1 MSDTNYYILFYSN
14 KCENCRKIVPEIE
27 KSCLSGKIKY
37 FSIDTR
43 EQLQRVPTSI
53 TSVPTL
59 LVRTKS
65 SRQNQIYTG
74 NEIKGYLEMSSML
87 MAKDRKKPADN
98 NIDKSF
104 SGELLSNSGELS
116 SKFSDSYSFINEDCS
131 AKGNGGGLSHNFDFI
146 GGNSSFQPNKIN
158 YQSHNN
164 SVQPQISNKEDK
176 LNKDYENFM
185 AQRAAEIPRRAPRL

>member
-1 MSDTNYYILFYSN
+1 MSDSNYYILFYSN
-14 KCENCRKIVPEIE
+14 KCENCKKIVPEIE

-87 MAKDRKKPADN
+87 MAKDRKKQSEDN

-146 GGNSSFQPNKIN
+146 GGNSPYSTNQSNN
-158 YQSHNN
+158 YQSHN
-164 SVQPQISNKEDK
+164 SVPQTSSKEDK

-185 AQRAAEIPRRAPRL
+185 AQRAAEIPRRSPRL

>member
-1 MSDTNYYILFYSN
+1 MTDSNYYILFYSN
-14 KCENCRKIVPEIE
+14 KCANCKKIVPEIE
-27 KSCLSGKIKY
+27 KSLLSGKIKY

-87 MAKDRKKPADN
+87 MAKDRKKTEDN

-116 SKFSDSYSFINEDCS
+116 SRFSDSYSFIGEDCS

-158 YQSHNN
+158 YQSHN
-164 SVQPQISNKEDK
+164 SVPPQISNKEDK

-185 AQRAAEIPRRAPRL
+185 AQRAAEIPRRSQRL